1 MLYFSLTKKI
11 LITVF
16 CALLGLLAL
25 PNFVELDKEVPL
37 LPKNTLNLGLDL
49 RGGSYLLLEVD
60 TETIKKEK
68 GEFLLDDIRSALR
81 KNRIKYSNLKLINDG
96 VSLIIINEEQIS
108 EAKNIINS
116 VDQGGSNLFLNQSV
130 SELNITNSENIFN
143 ITFTED
149 ALRSKYRSAVNQSIE
164 IVRRRIDGLGVTE
177 PSIQR
182 QGNNRILLEVPGLDD
197 PKRLKDLLGQ
207 TAKLNFRMVDTSTS
221 VSDALRGKI
230 PPRSEVIYDKDSI
243 PWLVNKKIL
252 VSGERLA
259 DAQASFDQMTNT
271 PVVNFRFDVA
281 GGKSFARA
289 TSENVGRP
297 FAIVLDDQVISA
309 PTIRQ
314 PILGGSGQIEG
325 GFTVESANDLA
336 VLLRAGALPAPLNIL
351 EERTIGPGLGAD
363 SINSGTIATII
374 GMLLVLAFIFLSYGR
389 FGLYANI
396 ALTLNLVFIV
406 GVLSLI
412 QATLTLPG
420 IAGIVLTIGM
430 AVDANVIIFERIR
443 EEYDSGKTPFS
454 AVEAG
459 YSRALRTILDANIT
473 TLIASLILIF
483 LGTGPVKG
491 FAVTLS
497 IGVITS
503 FFTAFVITRLI
514 VANWLLKRK
523 PEELPICLLY
533 TSPSPRDRQKSR
545 MPSSA

>member
-1 MLYFSLTKKI
+1 MLPAT
-11 LITVF
+11 
-16 CALLGLLAL
+16 GLFWA
-25 PNFVELDKEVPL
+25 
-37 LPKNTLNLGLDL
+37 
-49 RGGSYLLLEVD
+49 
-60 TETIKKEK
+60 
-68 GEFLLDDIRSALR
+68 
-81 KNRIKYSNLKLINDG
+81 
-96 VSLIIINEEQIS
+96 
-108 EAKNIINS
+108 
-116 VDQGGSNLFLNQSV
+116 GSNLFLNQSV
-130 SELNITNSENIFN
+130 SELNIDNADNIFN
-143 ITFTED
+143 VTFTED

-230 PPRSEVIYDKDSI
+230 PPRSEIIYDKDSI
-243 PWLVNKKIL
+243 PWLVKKKIL

-297 FAIVLDDQVISA
+297 FAIVLDNQVISA
-309 PTIRQ
+309 PSIRQ

-430 AVDANVIIFERIR
+430 AVDAF
-443 EEYDSGKTPFS
+443 
-454 AVEAG
+454 
-459 YSRALRTILDANIT
+459 
-473 TLIASLILIF
+473 
-483 LGTGPVKG
+483 
-491 FAVTLS
+491 LS
-497 IGVITS
+497 ILLNSYWKLLRFS
-503 FFTAFVITRLI
+503 F
-514 VANWLLKRK
+514 KK
-523 PEELPICLLY
+523 PA
-533 TSPSPRDRQKSR
+533 SNN
-545 MPSSA
+545 

>member
-1 MLYFSLTKKI
+1 MLYFSITKKLI
-11 LITVF
+11 LFIF
-16 CALLGLLAL
+16 CLILGLLAL
-25 PNFVELDKEVPL
+25 PNFVNNDALPSFF
-37 LPKNTLNLGLDL
+37 PKNTLNLGLDL

-68 GEFLLDDIRSALR
+68 SEILLDDIRSVLR
-81 KNRIKYSNLKLINDG
+81 KNRIKYTGLKITKSG
-96 VSLIIINEEQIS
+96 VRVSIIDEEQINT
-108 EAKNIINS
+108 AKNLINS
-116 VDQGGSNLFLNQSV
+116 INQVNPNNFLTQNV
-130 SELNITNSENIFN
+130 SELNIESSGSTFDISFTN
-143 ITFTED
+143 D

-197 PKRLKDLLGQ
+197 PARLKDLLGQ
-207 TAKLNFRMVDTSTS
+207 TAKLNFRMVDTSIS
-221 VSDALRGKI
+221 ISDALRGKI
-230 PPRSEVIYDKDSI
+230 PPRSEILYDKDAI

-252 VSGERLA
+252 ISGERLA
-259 DAQASFDQMTNT
+259 DAQAGFDQMTNT
-271 PVVNFRFDVA
+271 PVVNFRFDVT

-289 TSENVGRP
+289 TSDNVGKP
-297 FAIVLDDQVISA
+297 FAIILDNEVISA

-374 GMLLVLAFIFLSYGR
+374 GMILVLIFIFISYGR
-389 FGLYANI
+389 FGIYANI
-396 ALTLNLVFIV
+396 ALSLNLIFII
-406 GVLSLI
+406 GVLSLL

-459 YSRALRTILDANIT
+459 YNRALRTILDANIT

-503 FFTAFVITRLI
+503 FFTAFLITRVI
-514 VANWLLKRK
+514 IANWLLKRK
-523 PEELPICLLY
+523 PGELPI
-533 TSPSPRDRQKSR
+533 
-545 MPSSA
+545 

>member
-11 LITVF
+11 LIIVF
-16 CALLGLLAL
+16 CSLLGLLAL

-143 ITFTED
+143 VTFTED

-230 PPRSEVIYDKDSI
+230 PPR
-243 PWLVNKKIL
+243 
-252 VSGERLA
+252 
-259 DAQASFDQMTNT
+259 
-271 PVVNFRFDVA
+271 
-281 GGKSFARA
+281 
-289 TSENVGRP
+289 
-297 FAIVLDDQVISA
+297 
-309 PTIRQ
+309 
-314 PILGGSGQIEG
+314 
-325 GFTVESANDLA
+325 
-336 VLLRAGALPAPLNIL
+336 
-351 EERTIGPGLGAD
+351 
-363 SINSGTIATII
+363 
-374 GMLLVLAFIFLSYGR
+374 
-389 FGLYANI
+389 
-396 ALTLNLVFIV
+396 
-406 GVLSLI
+406 
-412 QATLTLPG
+412 
-420 IAGIVLTIGM
+420 
-430 AVDANVIIFERIR
+430 
-443 EEYDSGKTPFS
+443 
-454 AVEAG
+454 
-459 YSRALRTILDANIT
+459 
-473 TLIASLILIF
+473 
-483 LGTGPVKG
+483 
-491 FAVTLS
+491 
-497 IGVITS
+497 
-503 FFTAFVITRLI
+503 
-514 VANWLLKRK
+514 
-523 PEELPICLLY
+523 
-533 TSPSPRDRQKSR
+533 
-545 MPSSA
+545 

>member
-1 MLYFSLTKKI
+1 MKITK
-11 LITVF
+11 
-16 CALLGLLAL
+16 
-25 PNFVELDKEVPL
+25 
-37 LPKNTLNLGLDL
+37 
-49 RGGSYLLLEVD
+49 S
-60 TETIKKEK
+60 
-68 GEFLLDDIRSALR
+68 
-81 KNRIKYSNLKLINDG
+81 G
-96 VSLIIINEEQIS
+96 VRVSIIDEEQINT
-108 EAKNIINS
+108 AKNLINS
-116 VDQGGSNLFLNQSV
+116 INQVNPNNFLTQNV
-130 SELNITNSENIFN
+130 SELNIESSGSTFDISFTN
-143 ITFTED
+143 D

-197 PKRLKDLLGQ
+197 PARLKDLLGQ
-207 TAKLNFRMVDTSTS
+207 TAKLNFRMVDTSIS
-221 VSDALRGKI
+221 ISDALRGKI
-230 PPRSEVIYDKDSI
+230 PPRSEILYDKDAI

-259 DAQASFDQMTNT
+259 DAQAGFDQMTNT
-271 PVVNFRFDVA
+271 PVVNFRFDVT
-281 GGKSFARA
+281 GKSFARA
-289 TSENVGRP
+289 TSDNVGKP
-297 FAIVLDDQVISA
+297 FAIILDNEVISA

-374 GMLLVLAFIFLSYGR
+374 GMILVLIFIFISYGR
-389 FGLYANI
+389 FGIYANI
-396 ALTLNLVFIV
+396 ALSLNLIFII
-406 GVLSLI
+406 GVLSLL

-459 YSRALRTILDANIT
+459 YNRALRTILDANIT

-503 FFTAFVITRLI
+503 FFTAFLITRVI
-514 VANWLLKRK
+514 IANWLLKRK
-523 PEELPICLLY
+523 PGNYQYEIN
-533 TSPSPRDRQKSR
+533 
-545 MPSSA
+545 

>member
-1 MLYFSLTKKI
+1 
-11 LITVF
+11 
-16 CALLGLLAL
+16 
-25 PNFVELDKEVPL
+25 
-37 LPKNTLNLGLDL
+37 
-49 RGGSYLLLEVD
+49 
-60 TETIKKEK
+60 
-68 GEFLLDDIRSALR
+68 
-81 KNRIKYSNLKLINDG
+81 
-96 VSLIIINEEQIS
+96 
-108 EAKNIINS
+108 
-116 VDQGGSNLFLNQSV
+116 
-130 SELNITNSENIFN
+130 
-143 ITFTED
+143 
-149 ALRSKYRSAVNQSIE
+149 
-164 IVRRRIDGLGVTE
+164 
-177 PSIQR
+177 
-182 QGNNRILLEVPGLDD
+182 
-197 PKRLKDLLGQ
+197 
-207 TAKLNFRMVDTSTS
+207 MVDTSTS

-430 AVDANVIIFERIR
+430 AVHANVIIFERIR

-523 PEELPICLLY
+523 PEELPI
-533 TSPSPRDRQKSR
+533 
-545 MPSSA
+545 

>member
-11 LITVF
+11 LIGVF
-16 CALLGLLAL
+16 CLFLTLLAL
-25 PNFVELDKEVPL
+25 PNFYNINSTISF

-68 GEFLLDDIRSALR
+68 SEFLLDDIRSNFR
-81 KNRIKYSNLKLINDG
+81 KSNIKYSNLKIQENGVNITILEEEKLNDAKDL
-96 VSLIIINEEQIS
+96 VSSLDQG
-108 EAKNIINS
+108 INS
-116 VDQGGSNLFLNQSV
+116 N
-130 SELNITNSENIFN
+130 NIFMN
-143 ITFTED
+143 QGVAELSIQENNNNLSIIFTED
-149 ALRSKYRSAVNQSIE
+149 GLRSKYRSAVNQSIE

-197 PKRLKDLLGQ
+197 PQRLKDLLGQ
-207 TAKLNFRMVDTSTS
+207 TAKLNFRMVDTSIS
-221 VSDALRGKI
+221 VSEALRNK
-230 PPRSEVIYDKDSI
+230 PPSRSEILYDNDMI
-243 PWLVNKKIL
+243 PWLVNKRIL
-252 VSGERLA
+252 VSGEKLA
-259 DAQASFDQMTNT
+259 DAQAGFDQTTNS
-271 PVVNFRFDVA
+271 PVVNFRFDVS
-281 GGKSFARA
+281 GGKAFARA

-297 FAIVLDDQVISA
+297 FAIILDNQVISA

-325 GFTVESANDLA
+325 GFSVESANDLA

-363 SINSGTIATII
+363 SVNSGKIATIV
-374 GMLLVLAFIFLSYGR
+374 GMLLVLVFIFISYGR

-396 ALTLNLVFIV
+396 ALTLNIIFII

-443 EEYDSGKTPFS
+443 EEYDNGKSPFS
-454 AVEAG
+454 AVESG
-459 YSRALRTILDANIT
+459 YNIALRTILDANIT
-473 TLIASLILIF
+473 TLIASVILIF

-497 IGVITS
+497 IGVLTS
-503 FFTAFVITRLI
+503 FFTAFVVTRLI
-514 VANWLLKRK
+514 ISQWLLKRK
-523 PEELPICLLY
+523 PEELPI
-533 TSPSPRDRQKSR
+533 
-545 MPSSA
+545 

>member
-108 EAKNIINS
+108 EAKNTINS

-143 ITFTED
+143 VTFTED

-523 PEELPICLLY
+523 PEELPICCLLY
-533 TSPSPRDRQKSR
+533 TSD
-545 MPSSA
+545 AADD

>member
-11 LITVF
+11 IITIF
-16 CALLGLLAL
+16 CLLLGLLAL
-25 PNFVELDKEVPL
+25 PNFVDIDDFPL
-37 LPKNTLNLGLDL
+37 IPKNTLNLGLDL

-68 GEFLLDDIRSALR
+68 SEFLLDDIRSVLR
-81 KNRIKYSNLKLINDG
+81 KNRIKYSNLKLINKG
-96 VSLIIINEEQIS
+96 VSVSIIDEEQIS
-108 EAKNIINS
+108 SSRGLISS
-116 VDQGGSNLFLNQSV
+116 VDQGGSNLFLNQGV
-130 SELNITNSENIFN
+130 SELDISNSENVFS

-207 TAKLNFRMVDTSTS
+207 TAKLNFRMVDTSVS
-221 VSDALRGKI
+221 VSDALRGKV
-230 PPRSEVIYDKDSI
+230 PPRSEIIYDKDSI

-252 VSGERLA
+252 VSGERLS

-297 FAIVLDDQVISA
+297 FAIILDNQVISA

-363 SINSGTIATII
+363 SINSGAIATII
-374 GMLLVLAFIFLSYGR
+374 GMTLVLVFIFISYGR
-389 FGLYANI
+389 FGLYANV
-396 ALTLNLVFIV
+396 ALSLNLIFIV
-406 GVLSLI
+406 GVLSLL

-459 YSRALRTILDANIT
+459 YNRALRTILDANIT

-514 VANWLLKRK
+514 IASWLLKRK
-523 PEELPICLLY
+523 PEELPI
-533 TSPSPRDRQKSR
+533 
-545 MPSSA
+545 

>member
-11 LITVF
+11 IITIF
-16 CALLGLLAL
+16 CLLLGLLAL
-25 PNFVELDKEVPL
+25 PNFVDIDDFPL
-37 LPKNTLNLGLDL
+37 IPKNTLNLGLDL

-68 GEFLLDDIRSALR
+68 SEFLLDDIRSVLR
-81 KNRIKYSNLKLINDG
+81 KNRIKYSNLKLINKG
-96 VSLIIINEEQIS
+96 VSVSIIDEEQITS
-108 EAKNIINS
+108 SRSLISS
-116 VDQGGSNLFLNQSV
+116 VDQGGSNLFLNQGV
-130 SELNITNSENIFN
+130 SELDISNSENVFS

-207 TAKLNFRMVDTSTS
+207 TAKLNFRMVDTSVS
-221 VSDALRGKI
+221 VSDALRGKV
-230 PPRSEVIYDKDSI
+230 PPRSEIIYDKDSI

-252 VSGERLA
+252 VSGERLS

-297 FAIVLDDQVISA
+297 FAIILDNQVISA

-363 SINSGTIATII
+363 SINSGAIATII
-374 GMLLVLAFIFLSYGR
+374 GMTLVLVFIFISYGR
-389 FGLYANI
+389 FGLYANV
-396 ALTLNLVFIV
+396 ALSLNLIFIV
-406 GVLSLI
+406 GVLSLL

-459 YSRALRTILDANIT
+459 YNRALRTILDANIT
-473 TLIASLILIF
+473 TLIASVILFIF
-483 LGTGPVKG
+483 GSGPIKG

-497 IGVITS
+497 IGLVTTLFSAYFISRHLTS
-503 FFTAFVITRLI
+503 I
-514 VANWLLKRK
+514 VVFKNKENK
-523 PEELPICLLY
+523 I
-533 TSPSPRDRQKSR
+533 SI
-545 MPSSA
+545 